1 MFSVL
6 IKYSNLYKCAES
18 VPVYPDLTIT
28 RFWRLGSHNWRPRS
42 KRKMKKMSRRRTTR
56 RRKWR
61 SSKYSEF
68 NTIIGRAVKRI
79 LVTAEM
85 SLLFKVFTWKHC
97 IGIGHK
103 NKRNLGMTKVLYNTV
118 SVSV

>member
-56 RRKWR
+56 RRKC
-61 SSKYSEF
+61 SEF
-68 NTIIGRAVKRI
+68 STIIERAAKRI

-103 NKRNLGMTKVLYNTV
+103 NKRNLGMTKVL
-118 SVSV
+118 